1 MSTIR
6 RSYPNNYGTRGRPS
20 SGHSK
25 TAKEATQYLAR
36 IALRLNI
43 DPSKF
48 FSSLVD
54 AWENNESTYEL
65 ATEKLVIRCR
75 KKTKESAT
83 FLFTIGRK
91 ALAQLKVPEEILKER
106 DPIKRYID
114 ALPPEAFSPTEPDRK
129 NLKIIDL
136 KQRMK
141 HVNIKARVVE
151 TPEPKLVFT
160 KFGTQAYVSN
170 VLLADKTGTI
180 RLSLWN
186 EKIKKVS
193 VDDVITIENCSVASF
208 RGKQQLKIGRTGTL
222 NVVEGEGFP
231 SLLNLS

>member
-6 RSYPNNYGTRGRPS
+6 RRYNHNKGSRGRLPN
-20 SGHSK
+20 GHSR
-25 TAKEATQYLAR
+25 TAKKAIQYLAR
-36 IALRLNI
+36 IALSKNI
-43 DPSKF
+43 DSSNF

-54 AWENNESTYEL
+54 AWANNESTCEL
-65 ATEKLVIRCR
+65 ASEKLVIRCR
-75 KKTKESAT
+75 KKTKDSAT
-83 FLFTIGRK
+83 FLFTIERTV
-91 ALAQLKVPEEILKER
+91 LAQLKVPEEILKAR
-106 DPIKRYID
+106 NPIKRYID
-114 ALPPEAFSPTEPDRK
+114 ALPPEAFSPKKPDTK

-151 TPEPKLVFT
+151 TPEPKLVLT
-160 KFGTQAYVSN
+160 RFGTQAYVSN

-186 EKIKKVS
+186 NQIKEVS
-193 VDDVITIENCSVASF
+193 VDDVIKIENGNVASF
-208 RGKQQLKIGRTGTL
+208 RGRHQLKIGRKGTL
-222 NVVEGEGFP
+222 NVIEGEGFP

>member
-6 RSYPNNYGTRGRPS
+6 RSYNTNYGTRGRPT

-25 TAKEATQYLAR
+25 TAKNTIQYLAR

-43 DPSKF
+43 DSSNF

-54 AWENNESTYEL
+54 AWENNESTCEL
-65 ATEKLVIRCR
+65 ASEKLVIRCR
-75 KKTKESAT
+75 KKTKDSAT

-91 ALAQLKVPEEILKER
+91 ALAQLNVPEEILKAR
-106 DPIKRYID
+106 NPIKRYID
-114 ALPPEAFSPTEPDRK
+114 ALPPEAFSPKELDRK

-151 TPEPKLVFT
+151 TPKPKRVMT
-160 KFGTQAYVSN
+160 RFGTQAYVSN
-170 VLLADKTGTI
+170 MLIADKTGTI
-180 RLSLWN
+180 RLTLWN
-186 EKIKKVS
+186 EQIKEVS
-193 VDDVITIENCSVASF
+193 VDDVIMIENGNVAYF
-208 RGKQQLKIGRTGTL
+208 RGRQQLKLGRTGTL
-222 NVVEGEGFP
+222 NVIEGEEFP

>member
-6 RSYPNNYGTRGRPS
+6 RSYPNNYGARGRPS

-25 TAKEATQYLAR
+25 PAREAIQYLAR

-43 DPSKF
+43 DSSKF

-54 AWENNESTYEL
+54 AWVNNESTC
-65 ATEKLVIRCR
+65 EKLVIRCR
-75 KKTKESAT
+75 KKTKDSAT
-83 FLFTIGRK
+83 FLFTIERK
-91 ALAQLKVPEEILKER
+91 VLAQLKVPEEILKAR
-106 DPIKRYID
+106 NPIKRYID
-114 ALPPEAFSPTEPDRK
+114 ALPPEAFSPTEPDTK

-141 HVNIKARVVE
+141 HVNITARVVE
-151 TPEPKLVFT
+151 TPEPKCVLT
-160 KFGTQAYVSN
+160 RFGTQAYVSN